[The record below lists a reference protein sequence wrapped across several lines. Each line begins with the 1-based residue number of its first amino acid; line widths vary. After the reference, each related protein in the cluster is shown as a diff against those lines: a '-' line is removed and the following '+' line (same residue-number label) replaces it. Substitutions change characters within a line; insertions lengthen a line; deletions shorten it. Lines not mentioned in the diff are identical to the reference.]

1 MNINSTTVEWKAI
14 IVQLALGVVLVDFDK
29 QAVKFPY
36 GNALIQLIEG
46 YTTSLETIL
55 EVAIQDEKISTQLR
69 EIVAQLEPMKS
80 HIESL
85 CKEAKSLCETYV
97 TEIDSADQFLY

>member
-1 MNINSTTVEWKAI
+1 M
-14 IVQLALGVVLVDFDK
+14 
-29 QAVKFPY
+29 
-36 GNALIQLIEG
+36 IQLIEG

>member
-1 MNINSTTVEWKAI
+1 MNKNHDV
-14 IVQLALGVVLVDFDK
+14 IVFDEEYSF
-29 QAVKFPY
+29 AANGISNY

-69 EIVAQLEPMKS
+69 EIVAQLAPMKS
-80 HIESL
+80 DIERL

>member
-1 MNINSTTVEWKAI
+1 MNKNHDV
-14 IVQLALGVVLVDFDK
+14 IVFDEEYSF
-29 QAVKFPY
+29 AANGISNY

-97 TEIDSADQFLY
+97 TEIDSVDQFLY